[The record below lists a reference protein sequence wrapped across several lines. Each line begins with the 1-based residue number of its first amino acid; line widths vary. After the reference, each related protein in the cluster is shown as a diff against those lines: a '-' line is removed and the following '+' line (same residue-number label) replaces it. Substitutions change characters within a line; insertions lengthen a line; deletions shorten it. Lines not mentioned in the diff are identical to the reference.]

1 MDIKA
6 ILKLLA
12 DGGIKIT
19 TQNVAPL
26 VSQLVELGVAAAEKG
41 ISDLSHKAGVKD
53 VTKVEAQ

>member
-6 ILKLLA
+6 ILSALEEAGLKV
-12 DGGIKIT
+12 T
-19 TQNVAPL
+19 TTNVVPL

-53 VTKVEAQ
+53 VTKAQ